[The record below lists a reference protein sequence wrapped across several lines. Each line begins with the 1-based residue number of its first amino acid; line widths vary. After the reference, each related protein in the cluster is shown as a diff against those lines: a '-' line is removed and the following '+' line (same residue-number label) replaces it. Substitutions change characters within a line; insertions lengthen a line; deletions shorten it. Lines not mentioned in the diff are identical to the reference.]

1 MSMQV
6 RNSSAT
12 GRACHEGHDQH
23 HGQAGRNGHDGHDGD
38 KLYEHAPC
46 GLLLADTDGLL
57 LRANGTA
64 CGWLGFAPSELA
76 GIVRIQDLMTAGA
89 RLFHYTHCMPVLEGR
104 GSVAELQID
113 LRHRDGTR
121 LPMLVNIV
129 RRREGGRLR
138 DQWALFMATE
148 RQSYER
154 ELRHARKL
162 AEEALEARRDAEC
175 QLRDLNDAL
184 CAADRRKDEFLA
196 TLSHELRNPL
206 APLRSALEVM
216 RRTPAA
222 EGPNARLLG
231 VFDRQLHHLTHLVDD
246 LMEVSRITQDKMELR
261 REAVD
266 LAALARAAVCDTAG
280 LMEQARHSL
289 ELALPEQPVTVD
301 ADPTRINQVL
311 VNLLTNA
318 TKYTPPGGHIGLSLA
333 IEEDRGTGAHA
344 VLAVSDNGIGLPPH
358 ALGTVFDMFSQLEPA
373 LKRARGGLGIGLSLA
388 RGIVELH
395 GGSITADSE
404 GEGRGSRFTVR
415 LPLAQG
421 AARIQAAAPAWPAP
435 ARILVVDD
443 NADAAD
449 MLLMALEQ
457 FGCEVRTA
465 NSAGAALALVQE
477 FAPEVAL
484 LDIGLPD
491 LNGYEL
497 AQRLRALDAGR
508 GMRLIAAT
516 GWGQEKDRQRAF
528 DAGFDHHLT
537 KPIDFERLRS
547 VLAAPRP

>member
-1 MSMQV
+1 M
-6 RNSSAT
+6 N
-12 GRACHEGHDQH
+12 RADHAAD
-23 HGQAGRNGHDGHDGD
+23 A
-38 KLYEHAPC
+38 LYEDAPC
-46 GLLLADTDGLL
+46 GLLVADADGLL
-57 LRANGTA
+57 LRVNATA
-64 CGWLGFAPSELA
+64 CGWLGFALPELA
-76 GIVRIQDLMTAGA
+76 GIVRIQDLMTVGA
-89 RLFHYTHCMPVLEGR
+89 RLFHHTHCVPVLQVR

-129 RRREGGRLR
+129 RKQVGGQIR

-154 ELRHARKL
+154 ELRNARRA
-162 AEEALEARRDAEC
+162 AEEALEARRGAEL
-175 QLRDLNDAL
+175 QLQALNATL
-184 CAADRRKDEFLA
+184 SEADRRKDEFLA

-206 APLRSALEVM
+206 APMRSALEVM
-216 RRTPAA
+216 RLAPAA
-222 EGPNARLLG
+222 AGADARLLS

-261 REAVD
+261 REPVD

-280 LMEQARHSL
+280 LMEQAHHRL
-289 ELALPEQPVTVD
+289 DVELPPHPVTVD
-301 ADPTRINQVL
+301 ADPTRINQVV

-318 TKYTPPGGHIGLSLA
+318 AKYTPDGGRIHLSLR
-333 IEEDRGTGAHA
+333 IDEGTA
-344 VLAVSDNGIGLPPH
+344 VLAVRDSGIGLPAH
-358 ALGTVFDMFSQLEPA
+358 ALHTVFDMFSQLEPA
-373 LKRARGGLGIGLSLA
+373 LERSRGGLGIGLSLV

-395 GGSITADSE
+395 GGTIGADSA
-404 GEGRGSRFTVR
+404 GEGQGSCFTVR
-415 LPLAQG
+415 LPLAAG
-421 AARIQAAAPAWPAP
+421 VAEPDSIAAPAAAPVP

-443 NADAAD
+443 NADAAE
-449 MLLMALEQ
+449 MLLMALEL
-457 FGCEVRTA
+457 FGCEVRA
-465 NSAGAALALVQE
+465 AHSATAALAMAQE
-477 FAPEVAL
+477 FVPEVAL

-497 AQRLRALDAGR
+497 ARRLRETEAGR

-547 VLAAPRP
+547 VLGAPGP

>member
-1 MSMQV
+1 MTSD
-6 RNSSAT
+6 A
-12 GRACHEGHDQH
+12 
-23 HGQAGRNGHDGHDGD
+23 
-38 KLYEHAPC
+38 LYDHAPC
-46 GLLLADTDGLL
+46 GLLLADADGQLL
-57 LRANGTA
+57 HANGTA
-64 CGWLGFAPSELA
+64 CSWLGFSLAELA
-76 GIVRIQDLMTAGA
+76 GIVRIQDLMTVGA
-89 RLFHYTHCMPVLEGR
+89 RLFHHTHCVPVLQVR

-129 RRREGGRLR
+129 RRREGNEIR

-154 ELRHARKL
+154 ELRNARKA
-162 AEEALEARRDAEC
+162 AEEALEARRGAEL
-175 QLRDLNDAL
+175 QLQAVNAELS
-184 CAADRRKDEFLA
+184 AADRRKDEFLA

-216 RRTPAA
+216 RHTAVS
-222 EGPNARLLG
+222 EGTSARLLS

-261 REAVD
+261 RETVD

-280 LMEQARHSL
+280 LMEQAHHRL
-289 ELALPEQPVTVD
+289 EVELPPCAVTVD
-301 ADPTRINQVL
+301 ADPTRINQVV

-318 TKYTPPGGHIGLSLA
+318 AKYTPDGGRILLSLRVD
-333 IEEDRGTGAHA
+333 EGAA
-344 VLAVSDNGIGLPPH
+344 VLAVRDNGIGLPKH
-358 ALGTVFDMFSQLEPA
+358 ALLTVFDMFSQLEPA
-373 LKRARGGLGIGLSLA
+373 LERSRGGLGIGLSLV

-395 GGSITADSE
+395 GGSIAADSE
-404 GEGRGSRFTVR
+404 GEGRGSCFTVR
-415 LPLAQG
+415 LPLAKVD
-421 AARIQAAAPAWPAP
+421 ALPEPSVLPPPPP

-443 NADAAD
+443 NADAAE
-449 MLLMALEQ
+449 MLLMALEL
-457 FGCEVRTA
+457 FGCEVRA
-465 NSAGAALALVQE
+465 AHSAQAALAMAQE

-497 AQRLRALDAGR
+497 ARRLRATESGQH
-508 GMRLIAAT
+508 MRLIAAT

-547 VLAAPRP
+547 VLGPPGAS

>member
-1 MSMQV
+1 M
-6 RNSSAT
+6 
-12 GRACHEGHDQH
+12 
-23 HGQAGRNGHDGHDGD
+23 DGALSNADT
-38 KLYEHAPC
+38 LYDDAPC
-46 GLLLADTDGLL
+46 GLLLADADGLL

-64 CGWLGFAPSELA
+64 CNWLGFALPELA
-76 GIVRIQDLMTAGA
+76 GIVRIQDLMTVGA
-89 RLFHYTHCMPVLEGR
+89 RLFHHTHCVPVLQVR

-129 RRREGGRLR
+129 RRREGAQVF

-154 ELRHARKL
+154 ELRNARKA
-162 AEEALEARRDAEC
+162 AEEALEARRGAEL
-175 QLRDLNDAL
+175 QLQAVNAAL
-184 CAADRRKDEFLA
+184 SAADRRKDEFLA

-216 RRTPAA
+216 RHTDLA
-222 EGPNARLLG
+222 EGANARLLS

-261 REAVD
+261 RETVD

-280 LMEQARHSL
+280 LMEQAGHRL
-289 ELALPEQPVTVD
+289 EVTLPPHAVTVD
-301 ADPTRINQVL
+301 ADPTRINQVV

-318 TKYTPPGGHIGLSLA
+318 AKYTPDGGRIALSLTV
-333 IEEDRGTGAHA
+333 DDGTAL
-344 VLAVSDNGIGLPPH
+344 LAVRDNGIGLPRH
-358 ALGTVFDMFSQLEPA
+358 ALATVFDMFSQLEPA
-373 LKRARGGLGIGLSLA
+373 LERSRGGLGIGLSLV

-395 GGSITADSE
+395 GGTIAADSE
-404 GEGRGSRFTVR
+404 GEGMGSCFTVR
-415 LPLAQG
+415 LPLAR
-421 AARIQAAAPAWPAP
+421 AAVVPEPTPAAMPAP

-443 NADAAD
+443 NADAAE
-449 MLLMALEQ
+449 MLLMALEL
-457 FGCEVRTA
+457 FGCEVRA
-465 NSAGAALALVQE
+465 AHSASAALAMAQE

-497 AQRLRALDAGR
+497 ARRLRATVAGQN
-508 GMRLIAAT
+508 MRLIAAT
-516 GWGQEKDRQRAF
+516 GWGQEKDRQRAL

-547 VLAAPRP
+547 ALAGPGPGS

>member
-1 MSMQV
+1 ML
-6 RNSSAT
+6 SAAT
-12 GRACHEGHDQH
+12 SLDA
-23 HGQAGRNGHDGHDGD
+23 
-38 KLYEHAPC
+38 LYDDAPC
-46 GLLLADTDGLL
+46 GLLLADADGLL
-57 LRANGTA
+57 LHTNATA
-64 CGWLGFAPSELA
+64 CGWLGFTPAELA
-76 GIVRIQDLMTAGA
+76 GIVRIQDLMTVGA
-89 RLFHYTHCMPVLEGR
+89 RLFHHTHCEPVLQAR

-129 RRREGGRLR
+129 RRREAGQSGGAVR
-138 DQWALFMATE
+138 DQWALFMASE

-154 ELRHARKL
+154 ELRNARRA
-162 AEEALEARRDAEC
+162 AEEALEARRGAEL
-175 QLRDLNDAL
+175 QLQAVNAAL
-184 CAADRRKDEFLA
+184 SEADRRKDEFLA

-216 RRTPAA
+216 RHTTAA
-222 EGPNARLLG
+222 ESTGQRLLS

-266 LAALARAAVCDTAG
+266 LPVLVRAAVCDTAG
-280 LMEQARHSL
+280 LMEQAGHRL
-289 ELALPEQPVTVD
+289 EVTLPPHPVTVD
-301 ADPTRINQVL
+301 ADPTRINQVV

-318 TKYTPPGGHIGLSLA
+318 AKYTPDGGRIALSLA
-333 IEEDRGTGAHA
+333 VDEGMAL
-344 VLAVSDNGIGLPPH
+344 LAVRDNGIGLPRH
-358 ALGTVFDMFSQLEPA
+358 ALATVFDMFSQLEPA
-373 LKRARGGLGIGLSLA
+373 LQRSRGGLGIGLSLV

-395 GGSITADSE
+395 GGTIGAESE
-404 GEGRGSRFTVR
+404 GEGRGSCFTVR
-415 LPLAQG
+415 LPLAPVARLPE
-421 AARIQAAAPAWPAP
+421 AAAAAPAPVA

-443 NADAAD
+443 NADAAE
-449 MLLMALEQ
+449 MLLMALET
-457 FGCEVRTA
+457 FGCEVRA
-465 NSAGAALALVQE
+465 AHSAGAALAMAQE

-497 AQRLRALDAGR
+497 ARRLRATTAGR
-508 GMRLIAAT
+508 HMRLIAAT

-547 VLAAPRP
+547 VLGSGGPS

>member
-1 MSMQV
+1 M
-6 RNSSAT
+6 NGAAT
-12 GRACHEGHDQH
+12 TAD
-23 HGQAGRNGHDGHDGD
+23 A
-38 KLYEHAPC
+38 LYDHAPC
-46 GLLLADTDGLL
+46 GLLLADADGQLL
-57 LRANGTA
+57 HANGTA
-64 CGWLGFAPSELA
+64 CNWLGFTLPELA
-76 GIVRIQDLMTAGA
+76 GIVRIQDLMTVGA
-89 RLFHYTHCMPVLEGR
+89 RLFHHTHCVPVLEVR

-129 RRREGGRLR
+129 RRREGKLVR

-154 ELRHARKL
+154 ELRNARKA
-162 AEEALEARRDAEC
+162 AEEALEARRGAEL
-175 QLRDLNDAL
+175 QLQAVNAELS
-184 CAADRRKDEFLA
+184 AADRRKDEFLA

-216 RRTPAA
+216 RHSTAD
-222 EGPNARLLG
+222 EGTSARLLS

-261 REAVD
+261 RETVD

-280 LMEQARHSL
+280 LMEQARHRL
-289 ELALPEQPVTVD
+289 EVELPEHPVTVD
-301 ADPTRINQVL
+301 ADPTRINQVV

-318 TKYTPPGGHIGLSLA
+318 AKYTPDGGLILLSLR
-333 IEEDRGTGAHA
+333 IDEGAA
-344 VLAVSDNGIGLPPH
+344 VLAVRDNGIGLPQH
-358 ALGTVFDMFSQLEPA
+358 ALRTVFDMFSQLEPA
-373 LKRARGGLGIGLSLA
+373 LERSRGGLGIGLSLV

-395 GGSITADSE
+395 GGSIAADSD
-404 GEGRGSRFTVR
+404 GEGKGSCFTVR
-415 LPLAQG
+415 LPLARLE
-421 AARIQAAAPAWPAP
+421 ARPQPSAAPAPAP

-443 NADAAD
+443 NADAAE
-449 MLLMALEQ
+449 MLLMALEL
-457 FGCEVRTA
+457 FGCEVRA
-465 NSAGAALALVQE
+465 AHSASAALAMAQE

-497 AQRLRALDAGR
+497 ARRLRATVAGQN
-508 GMRLIAAT
+508 MRLIAAT
-516 GWGQEKDRQRAF
+516 GWGQEKDRQRAL

-547 VLAAPRP
+547 VLGPPGAS